1 MYDIPLDP
9 KALDLLTEP
18 FVQTETSVYFQ
29 NLSKTETLVIADIY
43 LTPGTAPIRWT
54 GPGPFE
60 LAPDATSEI
69 YVRFSPED
77 FGTWDEVLT
86 FETNAGQFT
95 VPITMRAEDL
105 DSMKMVTGG
114 RLQWETV
121 TTQIPPFIR
130 GLLRRVMRWLMICDG
145 DIDEEFDQ
153 DGDGYFDA
161 AQCPQGRD
169 CDDTDKTANPGADEE
184 CDQTDSDCNGI
195 VDDLDDL
202 ADLQEGVCEGMTKV
216 CPKFGAAREPE
227 YTDLPLYEVV
237 EYTCDG
243 FDNDCNGDTD
253 AFDHLKDGT
262 SDCVDDDGDGHS
274 EVEGDCDD
282 TDPEIT
288 RASCGTR
295 QQDYVI
301 EHRI

>member
-1 MYDIPLDP
+1 MY
-9 KALDLLTEP
+9 
-18 FVQTETSVYFQ
+18 FR

-69 YVRFSPED
+69 YVRFSPEE

-95 VPITMRAEDL
+95 VPITMRAEVGFDE
-105 DSMKMVTGG
+105 DGDRWSIAMGDCNDTDPTVHPWAT
-114 RLQWETV
+114 ETCNAV
-121 TTQIPPFIR
+121 DDD
-130 GLLRRVMRWLMICDG
+130 CDG

-169 CDDTDKTANPGADEE
+169 CDDTDKTANPGADKE
-184 CDQTDSDCNGI
+184 CDQTDSDCNI

-216 CPKFGAAREPE
+216 CPKFGAARNQN
-227 YTDLPLYEVV
+227 TQTSHCTKWSNTR
-237 EYTCDG
+237 TC
-243 FDNDCNGDTD
+243 T
-253 AFDHLKDGT
+253 ATTVMATQTFDHLRTG
-262 SDCVDDDGDGHS
+262 
-274 EVEGDCDD
+274 
-282 TDPEIT
+282 PRI
-288 RASCGTR
+288 ASTMTEMVTAKSRGL
-295 QQDYVI
+295 
-301 EHRI
+301 